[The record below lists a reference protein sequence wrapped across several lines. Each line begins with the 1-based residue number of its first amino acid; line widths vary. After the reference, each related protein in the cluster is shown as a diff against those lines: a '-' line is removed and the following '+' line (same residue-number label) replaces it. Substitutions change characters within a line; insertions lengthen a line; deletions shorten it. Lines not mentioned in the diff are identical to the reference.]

1 MNRIRVE
8 KEDSYYSIN
17 NADILDLHI
26 NKQGN
31 VDLLVVDTY
40 DFNKNDANDLVK
52 LAREHQDRGDLV
64 PYFIIYHVELPI
76 SSLKINNIG
85 KYVITKNRILIYT
98 E

>member
-8 KEDSYYSIN
+8 KEDYYSIN

-40 DFNKNDANDLVK
+40 DFKKNDSNDLIK
-52 LAREHQDRGDLV
+52 LVREHQGIGDLV
-64 PYFIIYHVELPI
+64 LYYGCYE
-76 SSLKINNIG
+76 
-85 KYVITKNRILIYT
+85 
-98 E
+98 